1 LTKGFPQGKNEV
13 NFPGR
18 ERRKGMKKII
28 LALVAGVFW
37 GILSIPAGWSA
48 EPVKIGVG
56 LPLTG
61 PLAFLGTEFLKGT
74 QLAAEEINKAG
85 GVLGGRKLELVVRD
99 HKGIPAEGVTVAKRL
114 ITEDKVCIID
124 VDLPSSTN
132 IAVHVVSKE
141 LKVVQLSGYGFAPD
155 VSDKGH
161 PYHFRVCTRA
171 ESIAKALGEYLATL
185 PNNKKIAMVAPNDDY
200 GRGDLA
206 TLAVVFKKMGN
217 PEVVYEAYYERN
229 QTDFNTI
236 LLKMKSLN
244 PDCYYINVRWP
255 ASAIALQQMDDLAML
270 KEKYLS
276 SSINFF
282 NKELAKRVGH
292 LMEGAVMSVC
302 WAPVFK
308 DPESQRLVKA
318 YRAKYGDDPND
329 SVSLG
334 WTPIMVAAMAIQKAG
349 TDKDEEKIRSTMKG
363 IEWNSP
369 QGLIHFDDKNDSGVP
384 AHVLQ
389 YKNGEYHLIK

>member
-1 LTKGFPQGKNEV
+1 
-13 NFPGR
+13 
-18 ERRKGMKKII
+18 MKKLVWA
-28 LALVAGVFW
+28 LAVGSFLFGAFLPV
-37 GILSIPAGWSA
+37 GWSA

-61 PLAFLGTEFLKGT
+61 PLAFLGTEFLKGS
-74 QLAAEEINKAG
+74 QLAAEEINKSG
-85 GVLGGRKLELVVRD
+85 GILGGRKIELVVRD
-99 HKGIPAEGVTVAKRL
+99 HKGIPAEAVTLAKRL
-114 ITEDKVCIID
+114 IAEDKVSVID
-124 VDLPSSTN
+124 IDLPSSAN

-141 LKVVQLSGYGFAPD
+141 MKVVQLTGFGFAPD
-155 VSDKGH
+155 VTDKGH

-171 ESIAKALGEYLATL
+171 ESLTRVLGEYLAAL

-206 TLAVVFKKMGN
+206 SMIAVFKKIGN

-255 ASAIALQQMDDLAML
+255 ASAIVLQQMEDLAML
-270 KEKYLS
+270 KGKYLS
-276 SSINFF
+276 SSVNFF
-282 NKELAKRVGH
+282 NKDLAKRVGP
-292 LMEGAVMSVC
+292 LMEGAVMTVS

-308 DPESQRLVKA
+308 DEESQKLVKA

-334 WTPIMVAAMAIQKAG
+334 WSPIMVAAMGINKAG
-349 TDKDEEKIRSTMKG
+349 TDKDEEKIRLAIKG
-363 IEWNSP
+363 LKYNSP
-369 QGLIHFDDKNDSGVP
+369 QGPINGFDDKGDSGVP
-384 AHVLQ
+384 AYVLQ
-389 YKNGEYHLIK
+389 FKNGEYHLIK

>member
-1 LTKGFPQGKNEV
+1 
-13 NFPGR
+13 
-18 ERRKGMKKII
+18 MKKLIW
-28 LALVAGVFW
+28 ALTVVSFFFGP
-37 GILSIPAGWSA
+37 LLPAGWSA

-61 PLAFLGTEFLKGT
+61 PLAFLGTEFLKGS
-74 QLAAEEINKAG
+74 QLAAEEVNKAG
-85 GVLGGRKLELVVRD
+85 GILGGRKIELVVRD
-99 HKGIPAEGVTVAKRL
+99 HKGIPAEAVTLAKRL
-114 ITEDKVCIID
+114 IAEDKVAIID
-124 VDLPSSTN
+124 IDLPSSAN

-141 LKVVQLSGYGFAPD
+141 MKVVQLTGFGLAPD

-161 PYHFRVCTRA
+161 PFHFRVCTRA
-171 ESIAKALGEYLATL
+171 EAVARALGGYLSGL

-200 GRGDLA
+200 GRGDLS
-206 TLAVVFKKMGN
+206 TLIAFFKKAGK

-244 PDCYYINVRWP
+244 PDCYYVNVRWP
-255 ASAIALQQMDDLAML
+255 ASAIALQQMEDLAML
-270 KEKYLS
+270 KGKYLS
-276 SSINFF
+276 SSVNFY
-282 NKELAKRVGH
+282 NKELAKRVGK
-292 LMEGAVMSVC
+292 LMEGAVMSVS

-308 DPESQRLVKA
+308 DPESQKLVKA

-334 WTPIMVAAMAIQKAG
+334 WSPIMVAAMAIQNAG
-349 TDKDEEKIRSTMKG
+349 TDKDQEKIRLAVKG
-363 IEWNSP
+363 LKWNSP
-369 QGLIHFDDKNDSGVP
+369 QGPINFDEKGDSGVP

-389 YKNGEYHLIK
+389 FKGGEYHLIK

>member
-1 LTKGFPQGKNEV
+1 
-13 NFPGR
+13 
-18 ERRKGMKKII
+18 MKKIF
-28 LALVAGVFW
+28 LAWVVWSFFPTLFIPGGW
-37 GILSIPAGWSA
+37 GA
-48 EPVKIGVG
+48 EPVKIGLG

-61 PLAFLGTEFLKGT
+61 PLSFMGTEFLKGS
-74 QLAAEEINKAG
+74 QLAAEEVNKAG
-85 GVLGGRKLELVVRD
+85 GILGGRQIELVVRD
-99 HKGIPAEGVTVAKRL
+99 HKGIPAEGVAVAKRL
-114 ITEDKVCIID
+114 ITEDKVSIID
-124 VDLPSSTN
+124 IDLPSTTN

-171 ESIAKALGEYLATL
+171 EEIAKALGEYLAAL
-185 PNNKKIAMVAPNDDY
+185 PNNKKITMVAPNDDY

-206 TLAVVFKKMGN
+206 SLIAVFKKIGN

-255 ASAIALQQMDDLAML
+255 ASAVALQQMEDLAML
-270 KEKYLS
+270 KGKYLS

-282 NKELAKRVGH
+282 NKDLAKRVGP
-292 LMEGAVMSVC
+292 LMEGAAMSVC

-308 DPESQRLVKA
+308 DPESQKLVKA

-334 WTPIMVAAMAIQKAG
+334 WTPIMLASMAIQKAG
-349 TDKDEEKIRSTMKG
+349 TDKDEEKIRVAMKG
-363 IEWNSP
+363 IQWESP
-369 QGLIHFDDKNDSGVP
+369 QGQIRFDDKGDSGVP

>member
-1 LTKGFPQGKNEV
+1 
-13 NFPGR
+13 
-18 ERRKGMKKII
+18 MKKWIWV
-28 LALVAGVFW
+28 LAIGSFFFSPFFSAAW
-37 GILSIPAGWSA
+37 GA

-61 PLAFLGTEFLKGT
+61 PLAFLGNEFLKGS

-85 GVLGGRKLELVVRD
+85 GILGGRKIELVVRD
-99 HKGIPAEGVTVAKRL
+99 HKGIPAEAVTLAKRL
-114 ITEDKVCIID
+114 IAEDKVSIID
-124 VDLPSSTN
+124 IDLPSSAN

-141 LKVVQLSGYGFAPD
+141 QKVVQLTGFGFAPD
-155 VSDKGH
+155 VSTKEN

-171 ESIAKALGEYLATL
+171 ESIAGALGEYLAKL

-200 GRGDLA
+200 GRGDLGSLRA
-206 TLAVVFKKMGN
+206 VFKKIGN

-255 ASAIALQQMDDLAML
+255 ASAIALQQMEDLAML
-270 KEKYLS
+270 KGKYLS
-276 SSINFF
+276 SSVNFY
-282 NKELAKRVGH
+282 NKELAKRVGK
-292 LMEGAVMSVC
+292 LMEGAVMSVS

-308 DPESQRLVKA
+308 DPESQKLVKA

-334 WTPIMVAAMAIQKAG
+334 WSPIMVAAMAIQKAG
-349 TDKDEEKIRSTMKG
+349 TDKDQEKIRLAVKG
-363 IEWNSP
+363 LKWNSP
-369 QGLIHFDDKNDSGVP
+369 QGPINFDEKGDSGVP

-389 YKNGEYHLIK
+389 FKGGEYHLIK

>member
-1 LTKGFPQGKNEV
+1 
-13 NFPGR
+13 
-18 ERRKGMKKII
+18 MKKWIWV
-28 LALVAGVFW
+28 LAIGSFFFGPFFSAAW
-37 GILSIPAGWSA
+37 GA

-61 PLAFLGTEFLKGT
+61 PLAFLGTEFLKGA
-74 QLAAEEINKAG
+74 QLAAEEVNKTG
-85 GVLGGRKLELVVRD
+85 GILGGRKIELVVRD
-99 HKGIPAEGVTVAKRL
+99 HKGIPAEAVTLAKRL
-114 ITEDKVCIID
+114 IAEDKVSVID
-124 VDLPSSTN
+124 IDLPSSAN

-141 LKVVQLSGYGFAPD
+141 MKVVQLTGFGYAPD

-171 ESIAKALGEYLATL
+171 ESLTRVLGEYLAAL

-206 TLAVVFKKMGN
+206 SMIAVFKKIGN

-255 ASAIALQQMDDLAML
+255 ASAIVLQQMEDLAML
-270 KEKYLS
+270 KGKYLS
-276 SSINFF
+276 SSVNFF
-282 NKELAKRVGH
+282 NKDLAKRVGP
-292 LMEGAVMSVC
+292 LMEGAVMTVS

-308 DPESQRLVKA
+308 DEESQKLVKA

-334 WTPIMVAAMAIQKAG
+334 WSPIMVAAMGINKAG
-349 TDKDEEKIRSTMKG
+349 TDKDQEKIRLAIKG
-363 IEWNSP
+363 LKYNSP
-369 QGLIHFDDKNDSGVP
+369 QGPIHFDDKGDSGVP
-384 AHVLQ
+384 AYVLQ
-389 YKNGEYHLIK
+389 FKNGEYHLIK

>member
-1 LTKGFPQGKNEV
+1 
-13 NFPGR
+13 
-18 ERRKGMKKII
+18 MKKLIWA
-28 LALVAGVFW
+28 LAVGSFFFAAFL
-37 GILSIPAGWSA
+37 PAGWTA

-61 PLAFLGTEFLKGT
+61 PLAFLGTEFLKGS
-74 QLAAEEINKAG
+74 QLAAEEINKSG
-85 GVLGGRKLELVVRD
+85 GILGGRKIELVVRD
-99 HKGIPAEGVTVAKRL
+99 HKGIPAEAVTLAKRL
-114 ITEDKVCIID
+114 IAEDKVSVID
-124 VDLPSSTN
+124 IDLPSSAN

-141 LKVVQLSGYGFAPD
+141 MKVVQLTGFGLAPD
-155 VSDKGH
+155 VTDKGH

-171 ESIAKALGEYLATL
+171 EAVAQALGGYLAGL
-185 PNNKKIAMVAPNDDY
+185 PNNRKIAMVAPNDDY
-200 GRGDLA
+200 GRGDLG
-206 TLAVVFKKMGN
+206 TLIAFFKKAGK

-255 ASAIALQQMDDLAML
+255 ASAIALQQMEDLAML
-270 KEKYLS
+270 KGKYLS
-276 SSINFF
+276 SSVNFY
-282 NKELAKRVGH
+282 NKELAKRVGP
-292 LMEGAVMSVC
+292 LMEGASMSVA

-308 DPESQRLVKA
+308 DEESQKLVKA

-334 WTPIMVAAMAIQKAG
+334 WSPIMVAAMGIDKAG
-349 TDKDEEKIRSTMKG
+349 TDKDQEKIRQAIKG
-363 IEWNSP
+363 LKWNSP
-369 QGLIHFDDKNDSGVP
+369 QGPINGFDDKGDSGVP

>member
-1 LTKGFPQGKNEV
+1 
-13 NFPGR
+13 
-18 ERRKGMKKII
+18 M
-28 LALVAGVFW
+28 
-37 GILSIPAGWSA
+37 
-48 EPVKIGVG
+48 
-56 LPLTG
+56 
-61 PLAFLGTEFLKGT
+61 GTEFLKGS

-85 GVLGGRKLELVVRD
+85 GILGGRQVELVVRD
-99 HKGIPAEGVTVAKRL
+99 HKGIPAEGVTLAKRL
-114 ITEDKVCIID
+114 IAEDKVSIID
-124 VDLPSSTN
+124 VDLPSTTN
-132 IAVHVVSKE
+132 IAVQVVSKE
-141 LKVVQLSGYGFAPD
+141 LKVVQLSSYAFAPD

-171 ESIAKALGEYLATL
+171 EEIAKALGEYLAAL

-206 TLAVVFKKMGN
+206 SLMAVFKRVGN

-270 KEKYLS
+270 KGKYLS

-282 NKELAKRVGH
+282 NKDLAKRVGP
-292 LMEGAVMSVC
+292 LMEGAAMSVS

-308 DPESQRLVKA
+308 DPESQKLVKA

-334 WTPIMVAAMAIQKAG
+334 WTPIMLAAMAIQKAG
-349 TDKDEEKIRSTMKG
+349 TDKDQEKIRAAMKG
-363 IEWNSP
+363 IKWNSP
-369 QGLIHFDDKNDSGVP
+369 QGQINFDDKGDSGIP

>member
-1 LTKGFPQGKNEV
+1 
-13 NFPGR
+13 
-18 ERRKGMKKII
+18 MKKVI
-28 LALVAGVFW
+28 LALVVWSFFGHLF
-37 GILSIPAGWSA
+37 IPAGWSA
-48 EPVKIGVG
+48 EPVKIGLG

-61 PLAFLGTEFLKGT
+61 PLAFLGTEFLKGS
-74 QLAAEEINKAG
+74 QLAAEEVNKTG
-85 GVLGGRKLELVVRD
+85 GILGGRKIELVVRD
-99 HKGIPAEGVTVAKRL
+99 HKGIPAEAVTLAKRL
-114 ITEDKVCIID
+114 IAEDQVSVID
-124 VDLPSSTN
+124 IDLPSSAN

-141 LKVVQLSGYGFAPD
+141 MKVVQLTGFGFAPD
-155 VSDKGH
+155 VTDKGH

-171 ESIAKALGEYLATL
+171 ESLTRVLGEYLAAL

-206 TLAVVFKKMGN
+206 SMIAVFKKIGN

-255 ASAIALQQMDDLAML
+255 ASAIVLQQMEDLAML
-270 KEKYLS
+270 KGKYLS
-276 SSINFF
+276 SSVNFF
-282 NKELAKRVGH
+282 NKDLAKRVGP
-292 LMEGAVMSVC
+292 LMEGAVMTVS

-308 DPESQRLVKA
+308 DEESQKLVKA

-334 WTPIMVAAMAIQKAG
+334 WSPIMVAAMGINKAG
-349 TDKDEEKIRSTMKG
+349 TDKDQEKIRLAIKG
-363 IEWNSP
+363 LKYNSP
-369 QGLIHFDDKNDSGVP
+369 QGPINGFDDKGDSGVP
-384 AHVLQ
+384 AYVLQ
-389 YKNGEYHLIK
+389 FKNGEYHLIK

>member
-1 LTKGFPQGKNEV
+1 
-13 NFPGR
+13 
-18 ERRKGMKKII
+18 MKKLIWA
-28 LALVAGVFW
+28 LAVGSFFFGAFL
-37 GILSIPAGWSA
+37 PPGWTA

-61 PLAFLGTEFLKGT
+61 PLAFLGTEFLKGA
-74 QLAAEEINKAG
+74 QLAAEEINKSG
-85 GVLGGRKLELVVRD
+85 GILGGRKIELVVRD
-99 HKGIPAEGVTVAKRL
+99 HKGIPAEAVTLAKRL
-114 ITEDKVCIID
+114 IAEDKVSVID
-124 VDLPSSTN
+124 IDLPSSAN

-141 LKVVQLSGYGFAPD
+141 MKVVQLTGFGFAPD
-155 VSDKGH
+155 VTDKGH

-171 ESIAKALGEYLATL
+171 ESLTRVLGEYLAAL

-206 TLAVVFKKMGN
+206 SMIAVFKKIGN

-255 ASAIALQQMDDLAML
+255 ASAIVLQQMEDLAML
-270 KEKYLS
+270 KGKYLS
-276 SSINFF
+276 SSVNFF
-282 NKELAKRVGH
+282 NKDLAKRVGP
-292 LMEGAVMSVC
+292 LMEGAVMTVS

-308 DPESQRLVKA
+308 DEESQKLVKA

-334 WTPIMVAAMAIQKAG
+334 WSPIMVAAMGINKAG
-349 TDKDEEKIRSTMKG
+349 TDKDEEKIRLAIKG
-363 IEWNSP
+363 LKYNSP
-369 QGLIHFDDKNDSGVP
+369 QGPINGFDDKGDSGVP
-384 AHVLQ
+384 AYVLQ
-389 YKNGEYHLIK
+389 FKNGEYHLIK

>member
-1 LTKGFPQGKNEV
+1 
-13 NFPGR
+13 
-18 ERRKGMKKII
+18 MKKWIWV
-28 LALVAGVFW
+28 LAMGCFFLTP
-37 GILSIPAGWSA
+37 LSSGWAA

-61 PLAFLGTEFLKGT
+61 PLAFLGNEFLKGS
-74 QLAAEEINKAG
+74 QLAAEEVNKTG
-85 GVLGGRKLELVVRD
+85 GILGGRKIELVVRD
-99 HKGIPAEGVTVAKRL
+99 HKGIPAEAVTVAKRM
-114 ITEDKVCIID
+114 IAEDKVSVID
-124 VDLPSSTN
+124 IDLPSSAN
-132 IAVHVVSKE
+132 IAVHVVSKDM
-141 LKVVQLSGYGFAPD
+141 KVVQLTGFGFAPD

-171 ESIAKALGEYLATL
+171 EALTQVLGDYLAAL

-206 TLAVVFKKMGN
+206 SMIAVFKKLGK
-217 PEVVYEAYYERN
+217 PEVVYDAYYERN

-255 ASAIALQQMDDLAML
+255 ASAIVLQQMEDLNML
-270 KEKYLS
+270 KGKYLS
-276 SSINFF
+276 SSVNFF
-282 NKELAKRVGH
+282 NKDLAKRVGR
-292 LMEGAVMSVC
+292 LMEGAVMTVS

-308 DPESQRLVKA
+308 DEESQKLVKA

-334 WTPIMVAAMAIQKAG
+334 WSPIMVAALGINKAG
-349 TDKDEEKIRSTMKG
+349 TDKDEEKIRLAIKG
-363 IEWNSP
+363 LKYNSP
-369 QGLIHFDDKNDSGVP
+369 QGPINGFDEKGDSRVP
-384 AHVLQ
+384 AYVLQ
-389 YKNGEYHLIK
+389 FKNGEYHLVK

>member
-1 LTKGFPQGKNEV
+1 
-13 NFPGR
+13 
-18 ERRKGMKKII
+18 MKKLLWA
-28 LALVAGVFW
+28 LAVGSFFF
-37 GILSIPAGWSA
+37 GPFSPAGWTA

-61 PLAFLGTEFLKGT
+61 PLAFLGTEFLKGS
-74 QLAAEEINKAG
+74 QLAAEEINKSG
-85 GVLGGRKLELVVRD
+85 GILGGRKIELVVRD
-99 HKGIPAEGVTVAKRL
+99 HKGIPAEAVTLAKRL
-114 ITEDKVCIID
+114 IAEDKVSVID
-124 VDLPSSTN
+124 IDLPSSAN

-141 LKVVQLSGYGFAPD
+141 MKVVQLTGFGLAPD
-155 VSDKGH
+155 VTDKGH

-171 ESIAKALGEYLATL
+171 EAVAQALGGYLAGL
-185 PNNKKIAMVAPNDDY
+185 PNNRKIAMVAPNDDY
-200 GRGDLA
+200 GRGDLG
-206 TLAVVFKKMGN
+206 TLIAFFKKAGK

-255 ASAIALQQMDDLAML
+255 ASAIALQQMEDLAML
-270 KEKYLS
+270 KGKYLS
-276 SSINFF
+276 SSVNFY
-282 NKELAKRVGH
+282 NKELAKRVGP
-292 LMEGAVMSVC
+292 LMEGASMSVA

-308 DPESQRLVKA
+308 DEESQKLVKA

-334 WTPIMVAAMAIQKAG
+334 WSPIMVAAMGIQNAG
-349 TDKDEEKIRSTMKG
+349 TDKDQEKIRLAIKG
-363 IEWNSP
+363 LKWNSP
-369 QGLIHFDDKNDSGVP
+369 QGPINFDDKGDSGVP

-389 YKNGEYHLIK
+389 FKNGEYHLIK

>member
-1 LTKGFPQGKNEV
+1 
-13 NFPGR
+13 
-18 ERRKGMKKII
+18 MKKWIWV
-28 LALVAGVFW
+28 LAVGSFFFGPFFSAAW
-37 GILSIPAGWSA
+37 GA
-48 EPVKIGVG
+48 EPVKIGLG

-61 PLAFLGTEFLKGT
+61 PLAFLGNEFLKGS

-85 GVLGGRKLELVVRD
+85 GILGGRKIELVVRD
-99 HKGIPAEGVTVAKRL
+99 HKGIPAEAVTLAKRL
-114 ITEDKVCIID
+114 ITEDKVSIID
-124 VDLPSSTN
+124 IDLPSSAN

-141 LKVVQLSGYGFAPD
+141 QKAVQLTGFGFAPD
-155 VSDKGH
+155 VTDRGH

-171 ESIAKALGEYLATL
+171 EAIAGALGARLASL
-185 PNNKKIAMVAPNDDY
+185 PNNRKIGMVAPNDDY
-200 GRGDLA
+200 GRGDLG
-206 TLAVVFKKMGN
+206 TLIAFFKKAGK

-255 ASAIALQQMDDLAML
+255 ASAIALQQMEDLAML
-270 KEKYLS
+270 KGKYLS
-276 SSINFF
+276 SSVNFY
-282 NKELAKRVGH
+282 NKDLAKRVGP
-292 LMEGAVMSVC
+292 LMEGAVMSVS

-308 DPESQRLVKA
+308 DEESQKLVKA

-334 WTPIMVAAMAIQKAG
+334 WSPIMVAAMAIQKAG
-349 TDKDEEKIRSTMKG
+349 TDKDQEKIRLAVKG
-363 IEWNSP
+363 LKWNSP
-369 QGLIHFDDKNDSGVP
+369 QGPINFDEKGDSGVP

-389 YKNGEYHLIK
+389 YKGGEYHLIK

>member
-1 LTKGFPQGKNEV
+1 
-13 NFPGR
+13 
-18 ERRKGMKKII
+18 MKKLIWA
-28 LALVAGVFW
+28 LAVGSFFFGAFL
-37 GILSIPAGWSA
+37 PAGWTA

-61 PLAFLGTEFLKGT
+61 PLAFLGTEFLKGA
-74 QLAAEEINKAG
+74 QLAAEEINKSG
-85 GVLGGRKLELVVRD
+85 GILGGRKIELVVRD
-99 HKGIPAEGVTVAKRL
+99 HKGIPAEAVTLAKRL
-114 ITEDKVCIID
+114 IAEDKVSVID
-124 VDLPSSTN
+124 IDLPSSAN

-141 LKVVQLSGYGFAPD
+141 MKVVQLTGFGFAPD
-155 VSDKGH
+155 VTDKGH

-171 ESIAKALGEYLATL
+171 ESLTRVLGEYLAAL

-206 TLAVVFKKMGN
+206 SMIAVFKKIGN

-255 ASAIALQQMDDLAML
+255 ASAIVLQQMEDLAML
-270 KEKYLS
+270 KGKYLS
-276 SSINFF
+276 SSVNFF
-282 NKELAKRVGH
+282 NKDLAKRVGP
-292 LMEGAVMSVC
+292 LMEGAVMTVS

-308 DPESQRLVKA
+308 DEESQKLVKA

-334 WTPIMVAAMAIQKAG
+334 WSPIMVAAMGINKAG
-349 TDKDEEKIRSTMKG
+349 TDKDQEKIRLAIKG
-363 IEWNSP
+363 LKYNSP
-369 QGLIHFDDKNDSGVP
+369 QGPINGFDDKGDSGVP
-384 AHVLQ
+384 AYVLQ
-389 YKNGEYHLIK
+389 FKNGEYHLIK

>member
-1 LTKGFPQGKNEV
+1 MI
-13 NFPGR
+13 
-18 ERRKGMKKII
+18 MKKLIWV
-28 LALVAGVFW
+28 LAVGSFFFGSFL
-37 GILSIPAGWSA
+37 PAGWSA

-61 PLAFLGTEFLKGT
+61 PLAFLGTEFLKGS
-74 QLAAEEINKAG
+74 QLAAEEVNKTG
-85 GVLGGRKLELVVRD
+85 GILGGRKIELVVRD
-99 HKGIPAEGVTVAKRL
+99 HKGIPAEAVTLAKRL
-114 ITEDKVCIID
+114 IAEDKVSVID
-124 VDLPSSTN
+124 IDLPSSAN

-141 LKVVQLSGYGFAPD
+141 MKVVQLTGFGFAPD

-171 ESIAKALGEYLATL
+171 ESLTRVLGDYLAAL

-206 TLAVVFKKMGN
+206 SMIAVFKKLGK

-255 ASAIALQQMDDLAML
+255 ASAIVLQQMEDLAML
-270 KEKYLS
+270 KGKYLS
-276 SSINFF
+276 SSVNFF
-282 NKELAKRVGH
+282 NKDLAKRVGP
-292 LMEGAVMSVC
+292 LMEGAVMTVS
-302 WAPVFK
+302 WAPMFK
-308 DPESQRLVKA
+308 DEESQKLVKA

-334 WTPIMVAAMAIQKAG
+334 WSPIMVAAMGINKAG
-349 TDKDEEKIRSTMKG
+349 TDKDQEKIRLAIKG
-363 IEWNSP
+363 LKYNSP
-369 QGLIHFDDKNDSGVP
+369 QGPINFDDKGDSGVP
-384 AHVLQ
+384 AYVLQ
-389 YKNGEYHLIK
+389 FKNGEYHLVK

>member
-1 LTKGFPQGKNEV
+1 
-13 NFPGR
+13 
-18 ERRKGMKKII
+18 MKKIF
-28 LALVAGVFW
+28 LALVVWSFFSALF
-37 GILSIPAGWSA
+37 IPAGWSV
-48 EPVKIGVG
+48 EPVKIGLG

-61 PLAFLGTEFLKGT
+61 PLSFLGNEFLKGS
-74 QLAAEEINKAG
+74 QLAVEEINKAG
-85 GVLGGRKLELVVRD
+85 GILGGRKIELVVRD
-99 HKGIPAEGVTVAKRL
+99 HKGIPAEGITVAKRL
-114 ITEDKVCIID
+114 AAEDKVSIID

-132 IAVHVVSKE
+132 IAVQVVSKE
-141 LKVVQLSGYGFAPD
+141 LKVVQLSSFAFAPD

-171 ESIAKALGEYLATL
+171 EAIAGALGEYLAKL

-206 TLAVVFKKMGN
+206 SLGAVFKKMGK

-244 PDCYYINVRWP
+244 PDCYYINVRWS
-255 ASAIALQQMDDLAML
+255 ASAIALQQMEDLAML
-270 KEKYLS
+270 KGKYLAS
-276 SSINFF
+276 SVNFY

-292 LMEGAVMSVC
+292 LMEGAVMSVS

-308 DPESQRLVKA
+308 DPESQKLVKA

-334 WTPIMVAAMAIQKAG
+334 WTPIMMAAKAIEKAG
-349 TDKDEEKIRSTMKG
+349 TDKDQEKIRMAMKG
-363 IEWNSP
+363 IKWDSP
-369 QGLIHFDDKNDSGVP
+369 QGLINFDDKGDSGVP

-389 YKNGEYHLIK
+389 YKGGEYHLIK